1 MVKKITVDKKYT
13 DDEMSKNDGSFFD
26 DKGVKIYRENVDV
39 YSKEGKLL
47 VRFRKNVLTKT
58 ECNILFDSRGA
69 AISAIRP
76 SASGSP
82 KGKTKYV
89 FQKSKSTGKRMS
101 VLRSKN
107 RIRSGII
114 GFYTLS
120 NFLKSSKE
128 KIKKNEKCRAT
139 AFTGKNM
146 DKFKECLP
154 IFKKVDRLYKKLV
167 PKKYKIQKEA
177 IQKIDNDFVIKDT
190 VFTTVTVNKNFR
202 TALHKDSG
210 DLKEAMG
217 NILVVSD
224 KDDYKGAYTMFPQ
237 YNFGIDVRSGDIA
250 FMDVHE
256 WHCNSKMENPNEAS
270 RVSFVFYLREKM
282 LKACPNKKGKSV

>member
-1 MVKKITVDKKYT
+1 M
-13 DDEMSKNDGSFFD
+13 
-26 DKGVKIYRENVDV
+26 
-39 YSKEGKLL
+39 
-47 VRFRKNVLTKT
+47 
-58 ECNILFDSRGA
+58 
-69 AISAIRP
+69 
-76 SASGSP
+76 
-82 KGKTKYV
+82 
-89 FQKSKSTGKRMS
+89 
-101 VLRSKN
+101 
-107 RIRSGII
+107 
-114 GFYTLS
+114 
-120 NFLKSSKE
+120 
-128 KIKKNEKCRAT
+128 
-139 AFTGKNM
+139 
-146 DKFKECLP
+146 P